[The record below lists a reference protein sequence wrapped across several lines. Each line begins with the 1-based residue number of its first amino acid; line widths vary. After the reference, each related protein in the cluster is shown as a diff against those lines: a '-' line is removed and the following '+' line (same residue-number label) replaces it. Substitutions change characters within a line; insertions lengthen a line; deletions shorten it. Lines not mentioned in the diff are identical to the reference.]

1 MPDDLPDK
9 TLVDRITA
17 LADRRREILAL
28 PPEQALERILSDP
41 QAAALV
47 HSFPETDLYLLIHD
61 IGPEDSLPLL
71 ALASERQWDHVVDL
85 EGWQRDR
92 IENRQVTRWM
102 SLLLDADPNRF
113 IRWFLTRRLSFLEF
127 YLFHNIEVRVREHDQ
142 DPSEFGDDFFTLD
155 NVYYVRFL
163 KLPLTAEGSAMGEEE
178 RRQFLT
184 RFLDRL
190 AAHDHLVY
198 QNVLLEATHVIPAE
212 TEEEEN
218 RWRSV
223 RLAEKGFP
231 PFDEAIGIY
240 QPVTL
245 RAFAQQAPKSMP
257 RAGGESS
264 LLPVP
269 GVPLREL
276 PAQTPFSRA
285 LAEVDSAEL
294 LPHIQWEFTNLCN
307 QIVVADGK
315 SIRGRDQLREVVTKA
330 CGYLSI
336 GLERLNSPAEKAPG
350 ARRDA
355 QALIR
360 YPLVQLFR
368 LGFGAALGLKWE
380 AEKWLRSCWFAAAG
394 LRLTFWGEQWMGVLG
409 GILLKK
415 PLYYDNYATG
425 VLYREFRCL
434 ADIERTS
441 AELGRIRAVDRLFAG
456 MTIRLKPLSEYSFL
470 TWKNLILTLWAR
482 HRSGGAPEAL
492 SPIAIAPFRRFFN
505 ELLPGTPPLG
515 GAEPRRVPDPMKTA
529 FAQWLAQES
538 GFTDFEISEEL
549 GAVFEELFAEVEG
562 EVGRV
567 AAEDLDPRFVQLFLL
582 KR

>member
-1 MPDDLPDK
+1 MTDDLPDK
-9 TLVDRITA
+9 TFVDRITA

-41 QAAALV
+41 QPAALV

-102 SLLLDADPNRF
+102 SLLLAADPNRF
-113 IRWFLTRRLSFLEF
+113 IRWFLTRRLSFVEF

-218 RWRSV
+218 RWRNV
-223 RLAEKGFP
+223 RLAERGFP

-240 QPVTL
+240 QPLTP
-245 RAFAQQAPKSMP
+245 RAFAQQAPKSLP

-264 LLPVP
+264 PLPVP

-276 PAQTPFSRA
+276 PAQTPFGRA
-285 LAEVDSAEL
+285 LAAVDPGEV

-315 SIRGRDQLREVVTKA
+315 SIRGRDQLREIVTKA

-336 GLERLNSPAEKAPG
+336 GLERLKAPG
-350 ARRDA
+350 EQAPDPRGNAR
-355 QALIR
+355 ALIR

-368 LGFGAALGLKWE
+368 LGFGAALELKWE

-415 PLYYDNYATG
+415 PMYYDNYATG
-425 VLYREFRCL
+425 VLYREFHRL
-434 ADIERTS
+434 EDVERT
-441 AELGRIRAVDRLFAG
+441 AVVLDRIKAVDRLFAI
-456 MTIRLKPLSEYSFL
+456 MTIRLRPLSEYSFL

-482 HRSGGAPEAL
+482 HRLDGESEAL
-492 SPIAIAPFRRFFN
+492 SPLALAPFRRFFN
-505 ELLPGTPPLG
+505 ELLPGPPPPG
-515 GAEPRRVPDPMKTA
+515 GSEPRRIPDAMKA
-529 FAQWLAQES
+529 DFVQWLAQE
-538 GFTDFEISEEL
+538 TQLAEAEISDKL
-549 GAVFEELFAEVEG
+549 GGVFEELFAEVES

-567 AAEDLDPRFVQLFLL
+567 RAEDLDPRFVQLFLL